1 MNTTL
6 RDVTK
11 YAGYRATKQQ
21 TRVKNK
27 DLKASAPGGTP
38 GRAPDGGAS
47 RYCDVRG
54 KVMEKAPPSRL
65 ILSLHKTIRK
75 QPFPPSIPAISYG
88 WGRGKWV
95 VGVPNPHLGEQPAIG
110 MPKAL
115 GGPAPT
121 PLPVHRNAVQN
132 MFWVAIIIHSKYM
145 AQPSEGLPGDNQSQ
159 GLTATNLVN
168 VMHRVSLAASN
179 PHNLPEAVIVGHF
192 QGMHLCLCVIPC
204 LTPIQKMWL
213 NKSLIHRHFIRNPEL
228 PIRPYL
234 RKVFEHSQSLAPT
247 CLHLLA
253 NTIHRVPAAKV
264 PKGATRAPHQPRG
277 NLHRVNLH
285 LIRGLPVPVR
295 YIIWAYGFNNKN

>member
-115 GGPAPT
+115 GGPAPSSSSS
-121 PLPVHRNAVQN
+121 RAVTHTALSGSAYWKSHAAAKCKN
-132 MFWVAIIIHSKYM
+132 NVSKC
-145 AQPSEGLPGDNQSQ
+145 EKG
-159 GLTATNLVN
+159 
-168 VMHRVSLAASN
+168 
-179 PHNLPEAVIVGHF
+179 
-192 QGMHLCLCVIPC
+192 
-204 LTPIQKMWL
+204 
-213 NKSLIHRHFIRNPEL
+213 NPEL
-228 PIRPYL
+228 
-234 RKVFEHSQSLAPT
+234 KS
-247 CLHLLA
+247 
-253 NTIHRVPAAKV
+253 
-264 PKGATRAPHQPRG
+264 
-277 NLHRVNLH
+277 
-285 LIRGLPVPVR
+285 
-295 YIIWAYGFNNKN
+295 